1 MIQVNKL
8 LHTAARKKCS
18 DIHLA
23 VGRPPVLRISGMLRA
38 LNTAPLTEE
47 DTYALMKSIA
57 PESVQRE
64 LQEKGSADFSFE
76 FDEENVRF
84 RVAVFQ
90 ERGRTGI
97 VLRTIPSQVFSLDDL
112 GLPPQIRQVLA
123 KPRGLFVVTGPTG
136 SGKSTTLASMVDYLN
151 TTQEHHIITIED
163 PIEYYH
169 DHKRSL
175 ITQREVGVDVPNFAS
190 AVRDALRQDPDV
202 IFVGEMRD
210 LETMQAAITAAET
223 GHLVLATL
231 HTNSASGTISRIIDA
246 FPSTQQEQIR
256 TQLASTLV
264 CVVAQQ
270 LVPRADQSGM
280 VAAFEILITNSA
292 IRNLIREKKEYR
304 IDSFIQTGRDR
315 GMMLLED
322 SLQELY
328 EQGKI
333 TQEQVT
339 NRSRDA
345 HSREDGPGS

>member
-76 FDEENVRF
+76 FDEEKVRF

-97 VLRTIPSQVFSLDDL
+97 VLRTIPSQMLSLDDL

-151 TTQEHHIITIED
+151 TTQEYHIITIED

-175 ITQREVGVDVPNFAS
+175 ITQREVGVDVPDFPS

-210 LETMQAAITAAET
+210 LETMQTAITAAET

-231 HTNSASGTISRIIDA
+231 HTNSAAGTISRIIDA

-256 TQLASTLV
+256 TQLASTLL

-280 VAAFEILITNSA
+280 VAAFEIMITNSA

-333 TQEQVT
+333 TQEQVV

-345 HSREDGPGS
+345 HSREDGAGS